1 MANHHTIS
9 FPEFFQNWENQHR
22 RYLDRLLESQNES
35 LVVAQQ
41 QLVEQVLRHYQDYYD
56 EKIKAA
62 ESDVFLMFSPP
73 WFSSYERTLLWVSGF
88 KPSVTFR
95 LVKDSVG
102 GELSEDQKG
111 MIAVVR
117 DETRR
122 LEREIEQAMA
132 SVQESVAAP
141 SFCGLV
147 KREGRLVDGEV
158 SDMENAVEELKK
170 AMVGVMRNADDLRQR
185 TALRVLEVLS
195 PGQKVKFLA
204 GTSQFWLQSRRL
216 GMERDKA
223 FDQ

>member
-1 MANHHTIS
+1 MANHNTS
-9 FPEFFQNWENQHR
+9 FSEFFHNWEIQHR
-22 RYLDRLLESQNES
+22 RYLVRLLESQSQSQSE
-35 LVVAQQ
+35 LVVTQ

-56 EKIKAA
+56 EKSKAA

-95 LVKDSVG
+95 LVKECVG
-102 GELSEDQKG
+102 GELSDDQKG
-111 MIAVVR
+111 RIAVVR

-122 LEREIEQAMA
+122 MEREIEQAMA

-147 KREGRLVDGEV
+147 KREGRLLDWEV
-158 SDMENAVEELKK
+158 SEMENAVEELK
-170 AMVGVMRNADDLRQR
+170 MGMMGVMRNADDLRQQ
-185 TALRVLEVLS
+185 TAMRVLEVLS

-223 FDQ
+223 LK